1 MNDHK
6 ISWYSMTP
14 ELALQE
20 HESVAFNRAIEI
32 VDDYMTR
39 SSQPFKTGENAIAA
53 TLFGFSRSTQEFIE
67 ICVHGPSKISYKF
80 ESPDRNVAWFLKPWK
95 GVFSHQEEL
104 RSRAELVQRVEEFFL
119 QTPNEI
125 LQRIKRQK

>member
-1 MNDHK
+1 MNDNK
-6 ISWYSMTP
+6 ISWYSMTR

-32 VDDYMTR
+32 VDDYIAR
-39 SSQPFKTGENAIAA
+39 SSQQFQTGEDAIAA
-53 TLFGFSRSTQEFIE
+53 TMFGFSRSTQEFIE

-80 ESPDRNVAWFLKPWK
+80 ESPDKSVAWFLKPWR
-95 GVFSHQEEL
+95 GIFSHQEDL
-104 RSRAELVQRVEEFFL
+104 RSREELVQRVEEFFL
-119 QTPNEI
+119 QAPNEI